1 MLESELNASDQD
13 PLLFLNIYD
22 RFYLVQ
28 SSYELVAVTIG
39 PGGMKSF
46 QYVIILLF
54 VWAVF
59 VIIILVPL
67 VLLCN
72 PIYIKLS
79 LLVTL
84 RNDHNHNYILYTSQQ
99 YIIGSIFKAVQHWLR
114 KNLAS
119 IRYKIGKKKI

>member
-13 PLLFLNIYD
+13 PLLFPNIYD

-39 PGGMKSF
+39 PGGVNSF

-84 RNDHNHNYILYTSQQ
+84 RNDHNHYHILYTSKQ
-99 YIIGSIFKAVQHWLR
+99 YIIGSIFKAGQHWLR
-114 KNLAS
+114 KTWLVFDT
-119 IRYKIGKKKI
+119 R

>member
-13 PLLFLNIYD
+13 PLLFPNIYD

-39 PGGMKSF
+39 PGGVNSF

-79 LLVTL
+79 LLVT
-84 RNDHNHNYILYTSQQ
+84 
-99 YIIGSIFKAVQHWLR
+99 K
-114 KNLAS
+114 
-119 IRYKIGKKKI
+119 